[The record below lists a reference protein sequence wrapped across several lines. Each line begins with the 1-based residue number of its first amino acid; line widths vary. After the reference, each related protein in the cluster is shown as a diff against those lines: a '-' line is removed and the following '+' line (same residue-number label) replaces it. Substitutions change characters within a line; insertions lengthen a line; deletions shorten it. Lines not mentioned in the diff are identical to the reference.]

1 MAIRRFASA
10 SSVNSAIRNVC
21 DIMRRSSCSGAMQY
35 VPELTWIL
43 FLCMLDERE
52 IREVQESKGAF
63 SPSIEAPYRWQDWAD
78 PKGQKRREIL
88 AQGQGALLAFVN
100 EDLIPHLRQIGNG
113 NASPRRRI
121 ISQVMSSIARVH
133 LDTEQN
139 LIEILDEVS
148 EICATDT
155 DPQHVFM
162 LSQVYE
168 SLLLKMG
175 EKNNDGGQFFTPRE
189 VVRAM
194 VQTIDPKI
202 GETVYDPC
210 CGTGG
215 FLVQS
220 FEYIWRKI
228 KHNASGEKM
237 ETLKQRMFFGRE
249 KENLMYPI
257 ALANLVLHGID
268 QPNVWHGNTL
278 TGQETYGDLYQDAP
292 AQFDVI
298 LTNPPFG
305 GKESKDAQALFP
317 FPSSSTQVLFL
328 QHVISSLKPGGR
340 CGIILDDGVLYR
352 QREHAVLQLKKKLLD
367 ECDLQCI
374 VSLPKGTFINAGA
387 SVKANILF
395 FTKGIPTEQIWYY
408 DLSHVWV
415 NKRNPLTLDR
425 FEEYFSLLPTKTD
438 SDHSWIISRQ
448 DIEEKN
454 YDLRAV
460 NPHTKPTGNTR
471 STEELLDFIE
481 AKGLEVAEALAALRK
496 G

>member
-1 MAIRRFASA
+1 MNA
-10 SSVNSAIRNVC
+10 AIRNVC

-63 SPSIEAPYRWQDWAD
+63 CPSIEAPYRWQDWAD
-78 PKGQKRREIL
+78 PKGQKHKEL
-88 AQGQGALLAFVN
+88 VLQGQEALLAFAN
-100 EDLIPHLRQIGNG
+100 DELIPHLRQIGNG
-113 NASPRRRI
+113 NASPRQRV
-121 ISQVMSSIARVH
+121 ISQLMSSVERVR
-133 LDTEQN
+133 LDIEQSF
-139 LIEILDEVS
+139 IEIIDEVS
-148 EICATDT
+148 DICAADT
-155 DPQHVFM
+155 DPQHFFA

-168 SLLLKMG
+168 GLLLKMG

-194 VQTIDPKI
+194 VQTIDPDI

-215 FLVQS
+215 FLAQS
-220 FEYIWRKI
+220 FEYVWHKTKHKI
-228 KHNASGEKM
+228 TAKNVDVLKHG
-237 ETLKQRMFFGRE
+237 TFFGRE
-249 KENLMYPI
+249 KENLIYPI

-268 QPNVWHGNTL
+268 QPNIWYGNTL
-278 TGQETYGDLYQDAP
+278 TGKEIYGSLYRDAP

-305 GKESKDAQALFP
+305 GKESKEAQVLFP
-317 FPSSSTQVLFL
+317 FPSASTQVLFL
-328 QHVISSLKPGGR
+328 QHVIDSVKPGGR

-352 QREHAVLQLKKKLLD
+352 QRERAVLEVKKKLLD
-367 ECDLQCI
+367 ECDIQCI
-374 VSLPKGTFINAGA
+374 VSLPKRTFVNAGA

-395 FTKGIPTEQIWYY
+395 FIKGRPTEQTWYY

-415 NKRNPLTLDR
+415 NKRNPLTLDK
-425 FEEYFSLLPTKTD
+425 FEEYFNLLQTKAD
-438 SDHSWIISRQ
+438 SDHSWTVSRQ
-448 DIEEKN
+448 DIEERN

-460 NPHTKPTGNTR
+460 NPHIKSTADTR
-471 STEELLDFIE
+471 SIEELLDLIE
-481 AKGLEVAEALAALRK
+481 AKGREVAEALAGLRK